1 MLAAHHM
8 FTDSRTHR
16 GSREI
21 QRNTL
26 LFVSSSFV
34 AAVMFC
40 VARRTAVVVEKIHVD
55 LQKLWNVTQ
64 VSLQQQ
70 QQQFLFQVR
79 IPIVTFLCSFY
90 SFFFHSARNGA
101 WKSCGV
107 LERLLSLLA
116 CECRTRN
123 AFYVH

>member
-1 MLAAHHM
+1 MSLDCRERSGTDVRNNANVLAAHLM
-8 FTDSRTHR
+8 LTDSRTR
-16 GSREI
+16 QGSREI

-26 LFVSSSFV
+26 LFVFFFSSFV

-70 QQQFLFQVR
+70 QFLFQVR
-79 IPIVTFLCSFY
+79 IPIVTFLF
-90 SFFFHSARNGA
+90 SFFFFSFGKERR
-101 WKSCGV
+101 
-107 LERLLSLLA
+107 LEIL
-116 CECRTRN
+116 
-123 AFYVH
+123 